1 MINMSF
7 VGLEFFKWYCSMFRN
22 EWISLFPCFLK
33 EWNFLCVSSSPET
46 IIHQVYLIFAEQQS
60 THSIN
65 IFLKVIKHPELPVG
79 DAGHLAPVSLRVV
92 VEVPGVA
99 IVTNFGHDGR
109 LQLFVVNLL
118 PVNILEP
125 SGKWNG

>member
-1 MINMSF
+1 MLSKRVELRLF
-7 VGLEFFKWYCSMFRN
+7 SVFFFSRNHYPPSLSYFRGTA
-22 EWISLFPCFLK
+22 IHSLD
-33 EWNFLCVSSSPET
+33 
-46 IIHQVYLIFAEQQS
+46 
-60 THSIN
+60 

-79 DAGHLAPVSLRVV
+79 DAGHLAPVGLRVV
-92 VEVPGVA
+92 VEVPRVA

-125 SGKWNG
+125 SGK

>member
-1 MINMSF
+1 MLSKRVELSF
-7 VGLEFFKWYCSMFRN
+7 
-22 EWISLFPCFLK
+22 SLF
-33 EWNFLCVSSSPET
+33 SSSLET

-79 DAGHLAPVSLRVV
+79 DAGHLAPVCLRVV

-99 IVTNFGHDGR
+99 IIADLGHDGR
-109 LQLFVVNLL
+109 LELLVVNLL
-118 PVNILEP
+118 PVNILEA
-125 SGKWNG
+125 SGNEMVKT